1 MDDARQGIRRAEKL
15 AGIVAIVAALVV
27 LNGAWMNQHNWE
39 NVSWRVAVAAV
50 LVFLA
55 IIVETNVP
63 RLLESRGR
71 RADGVAVP
79 EFLRA
84 DGPPEGVAQHA
95 QARSDTG
102 EAVGAGER
110 R

>member
-1 MDDARQGIRRAEKL
+1 MDDARQGMRRAEKL

-55 IIVETNVP
+55 IIVETN
-63 RLLESRGR
+63 
-71 RADGVAVP
+71 AFGV
-79 EFLRA
+79 LRA
-84 DGPPEGVAQHA
+84 RERKDALLVPDFMRFAGAAPSPSSVVDGAESSAAEVAA
-95 QARSDTG
+95 TA
-102 EAVGAGER
+102 ER